1 MLNAATPELAAA
13 HLARIPLKQGVQLFG
28 TGAHAVPV
36 PLYRAPG
43 ARLLWLNQRAML
55 DDAAFHE
62 LDGDVAAYGAH
73 LLAACA
79 LTLHVGPCQHMPDAT
94 GYADR
99 YGGVGISTNGGSG
112 RAALVNGY
120 IVKGIGRTP
129 LVGETVDAMHGSGGA
144 YLEECLR
151 ETIFSEVVGAEFPHS
166 AIPTLALIDT
176 GMIQH
181 WDNTATHWDDT
192 ADVPVAERRVLLVR
206 ACFVRPAHLERAP
219 GFHSPNPKEGALDFK
234 RVQHMFA
241 ELTKLLGAE
250 RLAAQCARFVRHWAE
265 QLAYAYV
272 HRLSPSGNSTSNI
285 CLDGALLDFGACA
298 ALPSW
303 AQIMMIPGSP
313 ATGNELQTLEQAVH
327 SLCYHFGRSLDPAF
341 AEPCTYEAIVTEARA
356 AYAKTLSVEM
366 LRLCGIPRHL
376 AQQGVDGPLRG
387 AIDGAVA
394 SVLARYRRER
404 FDIYA
409 CTPEPKVTPDL
420 NHVWANAPP
429 PHLARLR
436 AVLDTLACDAD
447 AASSNSGLLMRP
459 RVGLYREEMKTVL
472 HRLLAAG
479 PQQGLSEQD
488 FISSLICSTVASGRR
503 DTRND
508 MPGGVACGFAVAPR
522 FSLAL
527 YRCSHTGAL
536 FAAIEWAVGSIFA
549 AAKPVDAPSPH
560 ASSAS
565 CFAIAGWDA
574 RGIVLAGTVPARFDC
589 FVATYTEVVAP

>member
-1 MLNAATPELAAA
+1 MLTAATPASAAA
-13 HLARIPLKQGVQLFG
+13 HLARMPLKQGVQLFG

-55 DDAAFHE
+55 DDPAFHA
-62 LDGDVAAYGAH
+62 LGGDVAAYGAH

-79 LTLHVGPCQHMPDAT
+79 MTLPAGPCQHGPDAT

-120 IVKGIGRTP
+120 LVKGIGRTP

-181 WDNTATHWDDT
+181 WDDTATHWDDT
-192 ADVPVAERRVLLVR
+192 VDVPAAERRVLLVR
-206 ACFVRPAHLERAP
+206 ACFVRPAHLERAA

-241 ELTKLLGAE
+241 ELTRLLGAE
-250 RLAAQCARFVRHWAE
+250 RLAAQCARFARHWAE

-341 AEPCTYEAIVTEARA
+341 GEPAMYEAIVAEARA
-356 AYAKTLSVEM
+356 AYARTLAVEM
-366 LRLCGIPRHL
+366 LRSCGIPRHL

-394 SVLARYRRER
+394 SVLARYRKER

-420 NHVWANAPP
+420 HHVWDDAPP
-429 PHLARLR
+429 PHLVRLR
-436 AVLDTLACDAD
+436 AVLDALACDAG
-447 AASSNSGLLMRP
+447 AARSKSGFLVRP
-459 RVGLYREEMKTVL
+459 RAALYREEMKTVL

-479 PQQGLSEQD
+479 PQQGQSEQD
-488 FISSLICSTVASGRR
+488 FISGLICSTVASGRR
-503 DTRND
+503 DARND
-508 MPGGVACGFAVAPR
+508 MPDAVACGFAVAPR

-527 YRCSHTGAL
+527 YRCRATGAL
-536 FAAIEWAVGSIFA
+536 FAAIEWAAGGMFA
-549 AAKPVDAPSPH
+549 AARPVDAPSPH
-560 ASSAS
+560 ASRAG
-565 CFAIAGWDA
+565 CLAIAGWDA
-574 RGIVLAGTVPARFDC
+574 RGIALAGAAPVRFEC
-589 FVATYTEVVAP
+589 FVAIHAEDVAP